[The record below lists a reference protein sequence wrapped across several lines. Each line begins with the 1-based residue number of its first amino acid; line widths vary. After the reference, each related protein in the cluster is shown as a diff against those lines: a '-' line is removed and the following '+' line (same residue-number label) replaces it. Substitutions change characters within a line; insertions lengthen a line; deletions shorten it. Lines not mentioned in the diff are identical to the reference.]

1 MKSLL
6 TNFIRFAIYCVLMF
20 LCTIPIEADFLLGEA
35 NESNMIEYSQQT
47 LLFLSFT
54 IGFISL
60 IFSKNFR
67 IFMSTLSLFLVMHLI
82 RELDAWIDGL
92 MPEIGWF
99 PFVLLVIITIVVILF
114 KNFKTFLKELEN
126 ISHSLGFGVLL
137 ISLAN
142 LHVFTRIYGK
152 PANWRNILGDQYSY
166 NVERASEESVEL
178 VAYMMI
184 FIAMIELFIFVK
196 NKKVSSN

>member
-1 MKSLL
+1 M
-6 TNFIRFAIYCVLMF
+6 Y
-20 LCTIPIEADFLLGEA
+20 LCTIPIEEDFLLGVA
-35 NESNMIEYSQQT
+35 NESNLIEYSQQT

-60 IFSKNFR
+60 KFTKNYR
-67 IFMSTLSLFLVMHLI
+67 IFMSAISLFLVMHLI
-82 RELDAWIDGL
+82 RELDAWFDGL
-92 MPEIGWF
+92 MPQIGWF
-99 PFVLLVIITIVVILF
+99 PFVLIIIIITVFILI
-114 KNFKTFLKELEN
+114 KNFITFLKELESV
-126 ISHSLGFGVLL
+126 SHSLGFGVLL

-184 FIAMIELFIFVK
+184 FIAMIELFIYVK
-196 NKKVSSN
+196 NKKALSE